1 MRSGGEGPLSLAFSE
16 TSFLMDILSSG
27 LIDFLF
33 GGSDKSQVQP
43 RFKGEGKGGF
53 CCDTVYIGS
62 RTKKDYVALGSIDC
76 KKGLTSSYEL
86 STPLS
91 L

>member
-43 RFKGEGKGGF
+43 RFKGEGE
-53 CCDTVYIGS
+53 I
-62 RTKKDYVALGSIDC
+62 I
-76 KKGLTSSYEL
+76 
-86 STPLS
+86 
-91 L
+91 